1 MTLWLQISYQNSSKL
16 GVLNGDTIE
25 IYNGDLFD
33 NPKPAGEQCKLED
46 VEVLVP
52 CTPGKMLA
60 LWNNF
65 HSRAEHEGWDIP
77 PEPLYFVKTPN
88 SFNAH
93 AKPIVRPASY
103 DGPVFFEGELGIVI
117 GKTCS
122 AVSESQAADYIF
134 GYTCVNDVTAKEI
147 LKRDPSFPQ
156 WTRAKG
162 FDSFGVFGPVIATG
176 LDADSL
182 VIRSYL
188 DGELLQDY
196 PVTDMVFR
204 PHRLVSLISRD
215 MTLHPGDII
224 ACGTGLNAAA
234 MEDGQLIEVAIDG
247 VGVLSNRMTAR
258 TG

>member
-1 MTLWLQISYQNSSKL
+1 MTLWLQFIYKNRVNL
-16 GVLNGDTIE
+16 GALDGETVHFHS
-25 IYNGDLFD
+25 GDLFGAPQPLD
-33 NPKPAGEQCKLED
+33 RYCSLAD
-46 VEVLVP
+46 VEVLTP
-52 CTPGKMLA
+52 CQPGKMLA

-65 HSRAEHEGWDIP
+65 YSRAEHEGWDIP

-93 AKPIVRPASY
+93 TKPIVRPASY

-117 GKTCS
+117 GKRCS
-122 AVSESQAADYIF
+122 AITESQAADHIF

-162 FDSFGVFGPVIATG
+162 FDSFGIFGPVIATG
-176 LDADSL
+176 LDVNTL
-182 VIRSYL
+182 VIQTRL

-204 PHRLVSLISRD
+204 PHKLVSMISRD

-234 MEDGQLIEVAIDG
+234 MADGQTVEVSIEGI
-247 VGVLSNRMTAR
+247 GVLSNVMTA
-258 TG
+258 GS

>member
-1 MTLWLQISYQNSSKL
+1 MTLWLQFSYQNSNHFGIL
-16 GVLNGDTIE
+16 DGDTIE
-25 IYNGDLFD
+25 VYSGDLFN
-33 NPKPAGEQCKLED
+33 NPQPAGRHCKLAD
-46 VEVLVP
+46 VDVLVP

-65 HSRAEHEGWDIP
+65 YSRAEHEGWDIP
-77 PEPLYFVKTPN
+77 AEPLYFVKTPN
-88 SFNAH
+88 TFNAH
-93 AKPIVRPASY
+93 ARPIVRPASY

-122 AVSESQAADYIF
+122 SISGAQAADYIF

-162 FDSFGVFGPVIATG
+162 FDTFGVFGPVIATG
-176 LDADSL
+176 LDVDDL
-182 VIRSYL
+182 VIQSRL

-215 MTLHPGDII
+215 ITLYPGDII

-234 MEDGQLIEVAIDG
+234 MEDGQLIEVSIDG
-247 VGVLSNRMTAR
+247 IGVLSNRMTASP
-258 TG
+258 

>member
-1 MTLWLQISYQNSSKL
+1 MALWLQFSYKKDTL
-16 GVLNGDTIE
+16 TGVLNADTID
-25 IYNGDLFD
+25 IYSGDIFD
-33 NPKPAGEQCKLED
+33 DPQPAGETCRLED
-46 VEVLVP
+46 VEIHMP
-52 CTPGKMLA
+52 CQPGKMLA

-65 HSRAEHEGWDIP
+65 YSRAEHEGWDIP

-93 AKPIVRPASY
+93 LQPIIRPVSY

-122 AVSESQAADYIF
+122 HVAETEAADFIF
-134 GYTCVNDVTAKEI
+134 GYTCINDVTAKEI

-162 FDSFGVFGPVIATG
+162 FDSFGVFGPYIATG
-176 LDADSL
+176 LDVETL
-182 VIRSYL
+182 VIQSSL

-204 PHRLVSLISRD
+204 PHKLVSMISQD
-215 MTLHPGDII
+215 ISLYPGDII
-224 ACGTGLNAAA
+224 ACGTGLNATS
-234 MEDGQLIEVAIDG
+234 MEDGQTIEVSIDG
-247 VGVLSNRMTAR
+247 IGVLSNKMTPA
-258 TG
+258 